1 MAARALGVERRR
13 VGMRCVARESCFW
26 QHSQAHSRPLEGA
39 HLVAQGLGASTG
51 SKMGRDDSEACMG
64 ERCFLVA
71 AFSWR
76 PCVKENVCCAK
87 IFGSTVIS
95 IIPPD

>member
-39 HLVAQGLGASTG
+39 HLVAQGLDASTG
-51 SKMGRDDSEACMG
+51 SKMGRDDSEASTIHSMG
-64 ERCFLVA
+64 ERCFLVVT
-71 AFSWR
+71 FSW
-76 PCVKENVCCAK
+76 
-87 IFGSTVIS
+87 
-95 IIPPD
+95 